1 MSTTRLFC
9 AGVALSV
16 LVAVVGCGRSDS
28 GLIKVAGE
36 VFYKGAPV
44 DGATVMF
51 SPVDLSSGAEAA
63 AGLTDASG
71 VFTVST
77 ASAVQG
83 GSGTKPGDYYVLISK
98 RTTTVS
104 KDQAAF
110 DSGEITYDELQ
121 KRKASNPYASS
132 GAKTTDH
139 LPVKYSQPPQGGKGS
154 DLRATVKAGENK
166 FKFELTD

>member
-1 MSTTRLFC
+1 M
-9 AGVALSV
+9 SV
-16 LVAVVGCGRSDS
+16 LLAAVGCGRSDS
-28 GLIKVAGE
+28 GMIKVMGE
-36 VFYKGAPV
+36 VFYNGSTV

-51 SPVDLSSGAEAA
+51 GPVDASSGAEAA
-63 AGLTDASG
+63 AGMTDASG

-83 GSGTKPGDYYVLISK
+83 GSGTKPGDYYVLITK
-98 RTTTVS
+98 RTTTVN

-121 KRKASNPYASS
+121 KRKSKNPYGSA
-132 GAKTTDH
+132 GKTTEH
-139 LPVKYSQPPQGGKGS
+139 LPVKYGQPPQGDKGS

-166 FKFELTD
+166 FRFELAD